1 VQTVVD
7 RANAKLQVDFY
18 GTGDDRKVEISQP
31 VVSNI
36 TPAPADRYQDDPT
49 LPKGTVKQVDFSA
62 QGAISVFTRKVYKG
76 DKLLIDD
83 VFKSNYRPWQA
94 VFLVGTG

>member
-18 GTGDDRKVEISQP
+18 GTADGRKVEITTP
-31 VVSNI
+31 TISNVQ
-36 TPAPADRYQDDPT
+36 PAPPARYQDDPT
-49 LPKGTVKQVDFSA
+49 LPKGTVKQVDFA
-62 QGAISVFTRKVYKG
+62 APGANSIFTRKVYKNG
-76 DKLLIDD
+76 NIIIND

-94 VFLVGTG
+94 VFLQGIG